1 MGGTK
6 RTFFKIKKSIS
17 SDENS
22 ENDTAPE
29 PEPEPECIVKTNE
42 EFENELWTIV
52 PLSCGVFFSVTGK
65 EKFNIRK
72 LINSQGFVLI
82 GIDNR
87 GRLAKAGA
95 DRRGLLSS
103 YFN

>member
-1 MGGTK
+1 
-6 RTFFKIKKSIS
+6 
-17 SDENS
+17 
-22 ENDTAPE
+22 
-29 PEPEPECIVKTNE
+29 VKTNE

-52 PLSCGVFFSVTGK
+52 PLSCGVFFSITGN
-65 EKFNIRK
+65 ENFNIRK
-72 LINSQGFVLI
+72 LINLQGFVLI

-103 YFN
+103 YFNELNL